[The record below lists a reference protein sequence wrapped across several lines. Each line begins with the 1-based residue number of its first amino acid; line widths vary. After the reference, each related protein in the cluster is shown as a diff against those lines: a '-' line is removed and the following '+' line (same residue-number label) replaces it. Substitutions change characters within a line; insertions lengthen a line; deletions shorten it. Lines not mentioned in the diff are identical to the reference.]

1 MPIDIQLLAPIIAI
15 QLILAVIALIDLA
28 RREAYRVAGGK
39 KWPWALGIIFINTLG
54 PIVYFFVGR
63 KD

>member
-1 MPIDIQLLAPIIAI
+1 MPFDIQLLAPIIAI

-39 KWPWALGIIFINTLG
+39 NGHGLSALSL
-54 PIVYFFVGR
+54 
-63 KD
+63 

>member
-1 MPIDIQLLAPIIAI
+1 MPDMQLLAPLIAI
-15 QLILAVIALIDLA
+15 QLLLMIIALIDLV
-28 RREAYRVAGGK
+28 RRDAARVAGGK
-39 KWPWALGIIFINTLG
+39 KWPWALGIVFINTLG